1 MYSQQRGTRAPQ
13 MSQSPSSNEP
23 EPRERRPNLQQH
35 YKPVAIGAITAA
47 ALCQSP
53 RRTGKTDTATP
64 QRR

>member
-1 MYSQQRGTRAPQ
+1 
-13 MSQSPSSNEP
+13 MSQSPSSDQA

-47 ALCQSP
+47 ALCTP
-53 RRTGKTDTATP
+53 RRTGKTEATP

>member
-13 MSQSPSSNEP
+13 MSQSPSSDQT

-47 ALCQSP
+47 ALCTP
-53 RRTGKTDTATP
+53 RRTGKTEATP